1 MIDKR
6 KNKRSTESEHVL
18 DMAAGELLRRYRVV
32 RGLSQTALGKKVGIS
47 FQQIQKYEKGM
58 NRMSV
63 SRLFAIAAALEITPP
78 DLLPLDRF
86 ESNSPSGSSESD
98 LPSNEALRVAVF
110 YDSIPDGE
118 QKEGLRTLI
127 GALSGNAGRDAS

>member
-6 KNKRSTESEHVL
+6 KNKRSTESEHEL

-63 SRLFAIAAALEITPP
+63 SRLFAIASALEITPQ

-86 ESNSPSGSSESD
+86 EANAPKVGSNDGD

-110 YDSIPDGE
+110 YDTIPDGE

-127 GALSGNAGRDAS
+127 GALGGSRRNAA